1 MAAIPSHIGIF
12 EVLREI
18 GAGGM
23 GAVYLGRDPELN
35 RQVAI
40 KVIKERVRDQEI
52 LDRFFREAR
61 AAAAL
66 RHPNIITIYA
76 SGQHEQQPYIAMEF
90 VEGDSLADV
99 IRDRKQ
105 LTLVEKI
112 SYIDQICAGL
122 NFAHRAGIVHRDIKP
137 ANIMVDRD
145 GVVRI
150 LDFGIARIEGSAMTQ
165 DGALIGSLNYMS
177 PEQMLGRAIDYRSDI
192 FSVGS
197 LAYELLSYQQAFK
210 GSLNDGLLHRLP
222 NEDPPPLT
230 EVYPG
235 LPPAIEDVVMRALA
249 KAPDDRFQNL
259 ADMRTALTSAQS
271 GGLPSANDRTI
282 SIKRDAPPRPAA
294 TTSLENELFGGTSTA
309 SQMWQPP
316 PPQVSEPQM
325 PHSQVGEPLAPPSE
339 AGEPQEPHSQVFEPP
354 VDTPAVESSPS
365 VAAAPPPQPT
375 VVEAKPATP
384 TPPPTGTVIKPPS
397 TVVKT
402 SSPVTMASV
411 PSTITK
417 APSTISRPPTAPAV
431 RSPTTVPAAQGSSKK
446 WIVIAVAVVAL
457 VGGAIVAIP
466 RFTAQPDP
474 GERERPRV
482 VETMER
488 FRTAYRTKNL
498 NGIAGVF
505 PSLPRDVRQDMQRNF
520 TNCLLYDVTFSG
532 MQVELNPDATQAQ
545 VNVRSAHQCTPNSN
559 ERQTTTTHD
568 DAFTLQRQNNDWV
581 IASVVEKASKAVQ

>member
-1 MAAIPSHIGIF
+1 MASIPTHIGIF

-90 VEGDSLADV
+90 VEGDSLADI

-112 SYIDQICAGL
+112 SYIDQLCAGL

-137 ANIMVDRD
+137 ANIMVDHD

-230 EVYPG
+230 EIYPG
-235 LPPAIEDVVMRALA
+235 LPPAIEDVINRALA
-249 KAPDDRFQNL
+249 KSPDDRFQNL
-259 ADMRTALTSAQS
+259 ADMRTALTKAQS
-271 GGLPSANDRTI
+271 GGMPSADDRTI
-282 SIKRDAPPRPAA
+282 QIKRDAPPRPAA
-294 TTSLENELFGGTSTA
+294 TTNLENELFGSTTSTG
-309 SQMWQPP
+309 SQMMWEPP
-316 PPQVSEPQM
+316 PPSQVSAPPPSQFGEPQ
-325 PHSQVGEPLAPPSE
+325 LR
-339 AGEPQEPHSQVFEPP
+339 EPQEPHSQVFEPL
-354 VDTPAVESSPS
+354 VDTPAAESPS
-365 VAAAPPPQPT
+365 SAAAPPPQPT
-375 VVEAKPATP
+375 VVESRPPTQ
-384 TPPPTGTVIKPPS
+384 TPPPATVIKPPS
-397 TVVKT
+397 TSVKT
-402 SSPVTMASV
+402 STPVTMANV
-411 PSTITK
+411 
-417 APSTISRPPTAPAV
+417 PSTISRSPSTISKPPATAVVRPPAPPV
-431 RSPTTVPAAQGSSKK
+431 AAQGSSKK
-446 WIVIAVAVVAL
+446 WLVIAVALVAL

-466 RFTAQPDP
+466 MFTAQPDP
-474 GERERPRV
+474 REAERPRV
-482 VETMER
+482 VDTMER

-498 NGIAGVF
+498 NGMAAIFPALPAG
-505 PSLPRDVRQDMQRNF
+505 LRQNMQRAF
-520 TNCLLYDVTFSG
+520 ATCLLYDVRFSD
-532 MQVELNPDATQAQ
+532 MQVELNPDATEAQ
-545 VNVRSAHQCTPNSN
+545 VNVRSAHECTPNSN
-559 ERQTTTTHD
+559 ERQTTTTRD
-568 DAFTLQRQNNDWV
+568 DAFTLQRQNDNWV